1 MDQSSSKSTTNGAVF
16 GNDLEALNFSD
27 FSPGAPHFAC
37 QHFDVLQPTF
47 LMQISTCA
55 FLPLTL
61 LAMSQVVTAAEPP
74 GAGSQIL
81 QLPSAPTLQQAPPV
95 IRIAPAAPGTVQG
108 VDNSRILV
116 SRLSFTG
123 ASVFSEAALVAFTGF
138 VPNTELS
145 LTQLRDMAERI
156 ASAYHQN
163 GYLLAQAFLPAQDIK
178 QGVVTIT
185 VREGQYGK
193 IIINNSSNLSNRV
206 VSRSLQNLHDGDAV
220 RAAPLESDLL
230 LLSDIPGVNIK
241 STLAPG
247 AQPGSADLIVDVAP
261 ANRFSGS
268 VDADNA
274 GNRYTG
280 ANRIGATV
288 NLNDPFG
295 QGDLASLRV
304 LSSGSG
310 LNYARAMYQVPVGKA
325 RIGLAYSA
333 LHYHLGEEFAPL
345 RANGS
350 AQIASV
356 YANYPLIRTRD
367 TNLYVQAGFDAKT
380 FQDRIDSTDSVTDKR
395 SHVALATLYG
405 DHRDAVGGAG
415 VTSAS
420 LTLSSGTLNIDT
432 PVVRDIDALTAQTSG
447 HFSKLAFTLARLQAI
462 SESVSL
468 YAALSGQVA
477 SKNLDVSEKIELG
490 GVNGVR
496 AYPEGE
502 TFADQGYL
510 VNLEA
515 RYQLPKLS
523 PGFDGQIQLIGF
535 ADTGSVT
542 INKSPWADGVNHRTL
557 SAAGVG
563 VNFYK
568 VNNYTVK
575 AYYARKLGNATA
587 VSAPDR
593 SGRFWLQGVK
603 YF

>member
-1 MDQSSSKSTTNGAVF
+1 
-16 GNDLEALNFSD
+16 
-27 FSPGAPHFAC
+27 
-37 QHFDVLQPTF
+37 
-47 LMQISTCA
+47 MQITPRA
-55 FLPLTL
+55 FLPITL
-61 LAMSQVVTAAEPP
+61 LAMAHSVIAAEPP

-81 QLPSAPTLQQAPPV
+81 QLPVTPMLQQLPPV
-95 IRIAPAAPGTVQG
+95 IRIAPAAPGTSQG
-108 VDNSRILV
+108 ADTSRILV
-116 SRLSFTG
+116 SQLLFTG
-123 ASVFSEAALVAFTGF
+123 SSFYSEAALVAITGF
-138 VPNTELS
+138 MPNTELS
-145 LTQLRDMAERI
+145 LTQLRGMAERI

-163 GYLLAQAFLPAQDIK
+163 GYLLAQAYLPAQDIK

-193 IIINNSSNLSNRV
+193 IRINNSSNLSNSV
-206 VSRSLQNLHDGDAV
+206 VSRSLENLHDGDVV
-220 RAAPLESDLL
+220 RAAPLESNLL

-247 AQPGSADLIVDVAP
+247 SVPGTADLIVDVVP
-261 ANRFSGS
+261 ADRFSGS
-268 VDADNA
+268 IDADNA

-280 ANRIGATV
+280 ADRIGATI

-325 RIGLAYSA
+325 RLGLAYSA

-350 AQIASV
+350 AEIASV
-356 YANYPLIRTRD
+356 YVNYPLIRTRD
-367 TNLYVQAGFDAKT
+367 TNLYVQGGLDAKT
-380 FQDRIDSTDSVTDKR
+380 FQDRIDSTGSVTDKR
-395 SHVALATLYG
+395 SHVALVTLYG

-415 VTSAS
+415 VTSGS
-420 LTLSSGTLNIDT
+420 LTLSSGTLDIET
-432 PVVRDIDALTAQTSG
+432 PVVRDIDALTAHTNG
-447 HFSKLAFTLARLQAI
+447 HFSKLAFTLARLQGI

-468 YAALSGQVA
+468 YGALSGQLA
-477 SKNLDVSEKIELG
+477 SKNLDVSEKMELG

-510 VNLEA
+510 VNLEV

-523 PGFDGQIQLIGF
+523 PNFGGQVQLIGF

-542 INKSPWADGVNHRTL
+542 INKNPWVDGANHRTL

-563 VNFYK
+563 INVYEI
-568 VNNYTVK
+568 NNYTVK
-575 AYYARKLGNATA
+575 AYYARRLGSETA

-593 SGRFWLQGVK
+593 SGRFWIQGVK